1 MFSSLKLLYIADDII
16 SPDEF
21 PRIVSPSRACHGLSY
36 MPDKDILSLFSGFRG
51 GERIRREVGVT
62 QNGISSNLRARVQSD
77 LMSGVVVAVETRPGV
92 LATMGPFYADNNE
105 SDYELIKNAL
115 PDSLQKPWGVALPF
129 TLKEWSSLALPDA
142 AGIPHTLAGG
152 AGTLLDKHGIDQT
165 ITLIEDQKDEDVA
178 TIRGRI

>member
-1 MFSSLKLLYIADDII
+1 
-16 SPDEF
+16 
-21 PRIVSPSRACHGLSY
+21 
-36 MPDKDILSLFSGFRG
+36 
-51 GERIRREVGVT
+51 
-62 QNGISSNLRARVQSD
+62 
-77 LMSGVVVAVETRPGV
+77 MSGVVVAVETRPGV

-105 SDYELIKNAL
+105 SDYELIKMPCPIL
-115 PDSLQKPWGVALPF
+115 CKTLGVALPF

-178 TIRGRI
+178 TIRGEYEQVDNGSRVTLYCSHDARMQKHGI

>member
-21 PRIVSPSRACHGLSY
+21 PRIVSPSSACHGLSY
-36 MPDKDILSLFSGFRG
+36 IPDNDILSLFSGFRG

-77 LMSGVVVAVETRPGV
+77 LMSGVVT
-92 LATMGPFYADNNE
+92 
-105 SDYELIKNAL
+105 
-115 PDSLQKPWGVALPF
+115 
-129 TLKEWSSLALPDA
+129 
-142 AGIPHTLAGG
+142 
-152 AGTLLDKHGIDQT
+152 
-165 ITLIEDQKDEDVA
+165 